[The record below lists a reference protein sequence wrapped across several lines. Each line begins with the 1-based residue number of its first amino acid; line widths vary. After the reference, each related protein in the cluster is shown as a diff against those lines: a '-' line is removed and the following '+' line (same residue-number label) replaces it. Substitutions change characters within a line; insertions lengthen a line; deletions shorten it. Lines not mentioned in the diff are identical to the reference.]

1 MTLETLADRI
11 QRIRGRLREIEA
23 ERANMEEDNFERSAE
38 LLDEER
44 TLEARLAELKDE
56 AAEEG
61 VGIAER
67 EAGGMSDYE
76 SVPDLPDRQN
86 R

>member
-67 EAGGMSDYE
+67 EAGEVSDYE

>member
-11 QRIRGRLREIEA
+11 QRIRARLREIEA
-23 ERANMEEDNFERSAE
+23 ERANMEEDNFDRSAE

-67 EAGGMSDYE
+67 EAGEMSDYE
-76 SVPDLPDRQN
+76 RVPDLPDHEDR
-86 R
+86 